1 MTKRFLAATILA
13 VTTLLAGGLPADAD
27 TATFTR
33 ELPLPYDGDAG
44 QVVTVVG
51 ADETATTAELTAWR
65 RSGSGWRVVL
75 GPVSAFV
82 GKQGIGE
89 ASESTSHTPA
99 GVWTLTEGFGN
110 EPGDDYKIPYLQID
124 ENDWWV
130 SDTESEFYNQ
140 YYRCAPGECPFDEA
154 AGEDLGRVGRA
165 YDRAAVIDYNRDP
178 ATPGAGSAFFLH
190 VSTGKPTAGCVS
202 IPARE
207 LDLLLKWLDPA
218 KEPVIDIGIA

>member
-1 MTKRFLAATILA
+1 MTS
-13 VTTLLAGGLPADAD
+13 
-27 TATFTR
+27 R
-33 ELPLPYDGDAG
+33 ELPLPYDGSAC
-44 QVVTVVG
+44 QIVTVVG
-51 ADETATTAELTAWR
+51 ADETATTAQLTAWH
-65 RSGSGWRVVL
+65 RSGPGWQAVL

-82 GKQGIGE
+82 GEQGIGQ
-89 ASESTSHTPA
+89 ASEGAAHTPA

-110 EPGDDYKIPYLQID
+110 KPGNGYKIPYRKVD
-124 ENDWWV
+124 THDWWV

-140 YYRCAPGECPFDEA
+140 YYRCPPGECPFDET
-154 AGEDLGRVGRA
+154 AGEDLGTVGRA

-207 LDLLLKWLDPA
+207 LDQLLQWLDPA
-218 KEPVIDIGIA
+218 KSPVIGIGIA